1 MAEEP
6 YVCAKTARGS
16 YLVRAAVVSFL
27 ACLFLVGSIVW
38 SWSGLPSTARGQ
50 GLLREAQWGH
60 SEQAFSAFFGEAR
73 DLRGKGFLQPSMQ
86 GGGGVP
92 TLVWSGS
99 AALRHLSAVDEISRS
114 LEDNKPHHKSLADM
128 RQWRDILGTLIIAI
142 ACITAV
148 SAGTGVAVSPSL
160 RDAFSAR
167 FRRAVASQPHSP
179 FSLCLCLSLL
189 SGGSIFVPIMS
200 LVMDFS
206 PQAAAV
212 MSQSLMCGG
221 VLAGTLLNLCR
232 RHPFANRPLIDLD
245 LVSLRH
251 IPSRNALLML
261 LFASAR
267 VSTTSCLV
275 FASDDR
281 LPPPPLL
288 LPAMLFPHQVIFLA
302 PAQMAGVSFG
312 LVVNRCL
319 PAWLLVLC
327 LVGVLSVAVIQ
338 TIKQYCRV
346 RRQAQSVN
354 PAALA
359 TSKLHPAE
367 ETVDDQQ
374 SEEAFATDAEKFSST
389 SSLRAVSV
397 FPNVAPADAR
407 PSTKEAAKVH
417 KDLAVSRFPREL
429 REKGVL
435 GTTEKGRLNDLPT
448 EESELRGSTADSASG
463 KASARR
469 VSELSSPN
477 PRAETAQE
485 ASAPKKAGSIPNDKK
500 LVAAGSGE
508 RRSRR
513 RLATLRSARRRLSE
527 MQRRH
532 DILKWFLI
540 AGIWI
545 ADLSLGI
552 VRGAKG
558 SPVQLVPYCGW
569 SYWGVYSLSIIWLMG
584 CSYFQ
589 GVSLYRLQRGKDE
602 AAIRQVPGDLHFDL
616 ATVHGFYVQ
625 TFFAGLVAGTVGIGS
640 SLVLGPLM
648 LMKGMLPSVCTAVNT
663 ALVLCSS
670 SAAAVNSLIGSAV
683 PWDYCAVLFGVC
695 FFCALF
701 GKLFVDRMVKKHNA
715 DHLVVLFLIFIM
727 FGSMGCM
734 AGQSFKG
741 PCS

>member
-148 SAGTGVAVSPSL
+148 SAGTG
-160 RDAFSAR
+160 
-167 FRRAVASQPHSP
+167 
-179 FSLCLCLSLL
+179 
-189 SGGSIFVPIMS
+189 GGSIFVPIMS

-245 LVSLRH
+245 L
-251 IPSRNALLML
+251 
-261 LFASAR
+261 
-267 VSTTSCLV
+267 
-275 FASDDR
+275 
-281 LPPPPLL
+281 
-288 LPAMLFPHQVIFLA
+288 VIFLA

-417 KDLAVSRFPREL
+417 KDLAL
-429 REKGVL
+429 A
-435 GTTEKGRLNDLPT
+435 
-448 EESELRGSTADSASG
+448 EEADTDASG
-463 KASARR
+463 MSAG
-469 VSELSSPN
+469 PN

-532 DILKWFLI
+532 DI
-540 AGIWI
+540 
-545 ADLSLGI
+545 
-552 VRGAKG
+552 
-558 SPVQLVPYCGW
+558 LVPYCGW

-734 AGQSFKG
+734 AGKKDTAPVSGVCSPLRELHARTPRRARGCLIAFAADLFKSNVGGGIHGVWTCKSPCGLAPPFKNVVQSNRRRVVAKKRTEQALNADEKRPRSERASRRQRRERRHGTPRMVLAVIGRRIEADVEKHWFCGSSGQRKTQVYMHKAA
-741 PCS
+741 